1 MLSHWALEV
10 GRGLQTWLGLQPDPT
25 QSLPLLCLIRGQT
38 LGDTY
43 SPLEYIETKTLKF
56 MNVLLGVASEIKLSN
71 MKLT

>member
-43 SPLEYIETKTLKF
+43 SPLEPLLSGLDTL
-56 MNVLLGVASEIKLSN
+56 
-71 MKLT
+71 